1 MKSLFFAAAMLP
13 VLLLSGCGSKP
24 IEAPAT
30 YEEFVAIDKSF
41 AGVGPSGWEKGEF
54 GAGDTYAKTAFT
66 NGADKIEIK
75 SDTASSFLGG
85 IMAMGGKK
93 PVDAIHERAL
103 TGMTTDKGDGFTPQT
118 TQNIQGAF
126 GDSRYTEWKQN
137 GTHGVRLTAMMP
149 ERSLSIESQCPE
161 ADWPVV
167 KDVTWKIWSSLKA
180 AKQ

>member
-1 MKSLFFAAAMLP
+1 MKTLFLAAALLP
-13 VLLLSGCGSKP
+13 VLFLSGCGGKP
-24 IEAPAT
+24 IAAPAT

-54 GAGDTYAKTAFT
+54 GSGDTYAKTAFT
-66 NGADKIEIK
+66 DGAAKIEIK
-75 SDTASSFLGG
+75 SDVTSSLLGG
-85 IMAMGGKK
+85 IMAVAGKK
-93 PVDAIHERAL
+93 PVDAAHERAL
-103 TGMTTDKGDGFTPQT
+103 AGMAKDKGDGFEPQT
-118 TQNIQGAF
+118 TQTITGAF

-149 ERSLSIESQCPE
+149 ERSLSVESECPE